1 MDDVTVNL
9 EPLIINRG
17 NNTGVVVISLEEYNS
32 LNASQHELSSQ
43 KNEIR
48 LDTAIEKLKQG
59 NTLSKTLIQD

>member
-1 MDDVTVNL
+1 MDDVTVNF
-9 EPLIINRG
+9 EPLIINKG
-17 NNTGVVVISLEEYNS
+17 KNTGVIVISLEEYNS

-59 NTLSKTLIQD
+59 NPLSKTLIQD

>member
-1 MDDVTVNL
+1 MDDVTVNF
-9 EPLIINRG
+9 EPLIINKG
-17 NNTGVVVISLEEYNS
+17 KNTGVIVISLEEYNS

-48 LDTAIEKLKQG
+48 LDTAIDKLKQG

>member
-1 MDDVTVNL
+1 LDDVTVNF

-17 NNTGVVVISLEEYNS
+17 KNTGVVVISLEEYNS